1 MNQSKVALPADSSTM
16 SMSSSMSHLMH
27 LLPLLAA
34 LLLGILVGVLFGKE
48 MWKASGG
55 PAAQL
60 ATLEKAVAASNAQGE
75 KLTGEARSRWESM
88 HAGIEEKRNQA
99 KELVAAQAGTTP
111 SAWAGASYRLVKFL
125 GDLFLQML
133 KLLVLPLVVTSMIA
147 GIGGLGDIRGV
158 GRLGRMT
165 LIYFLLTTVV
175 AVIIGT
181 VLVVTIAPGSRVAG
195 IVEMPDERVERKST
209 AHPMETILELVVGNP
224 KDPGSGMIPSNLF
237 QAGHATNVLGLIVFS
252 LFLGGALTTLGE
264 RGRQVIE
271 FFGTLTDA
279 ILQMVRLVMVVAP
292 VGIFSLVVYNIASRG
307 GGEAFWVQAQQLGWY
322 VATISI
328 GLLIQFV
335 ILLIIL
341 RLVGQPV
348 ISFVLGVG
356 RPLLTAFSTA
366 SSSAT
371 LPLSIQAME
380 DENGISKQS
389 ANFVLPLGATVNM
402 NGTALYE
409 AVAAVFIAQIHGIE
423 LDLGQLVVVVITAT
437 LAAVGAAGIP
447 EAGLVTLVMVVT
459 AVGLPASGIG
469 AILAVDWF
477 LDRLR
482 TTINVFGDMVGC
494 AVTDRFVPPEH
505 RGGRADA

>member
-1 MNQSKVALPADSSTM
+1 MNSPSNKPADSW
-16 SMSSSMSHLMH
+16 SHLLH
-27 LLPLLAA
+27 LLPILVA
-34 LLLGILVGVLFGKE
+34 LILGILVGVFYGE
-48 MWKASGG
+48 AMWKASGG
-55 PAAQL
+55 PTKQQ
-60 ATLEKAVAASNAQGE
+60 ATLEKAVAASTAQGL
-75 KLTGEARSRWESM
+75 KLDGDPKAAWEVS
-88 HAGIEEKRNQA
+88 HASLVNKLQKTNDIVQLVQ
-99 KELVAAQAGTTP
+99 KEPP
-111 SAWAGASYRLVKFL
+111 SSIAGASFRLIKFL

-147 GIGGLGDIRGV
+147 GIGGLGDIRGI
-158 GRLGRMT
+158 GRLGRTTMA
-165 LIYFLLTTVV
+165 YFLVTTIIAVV
-175 AVIIGT
+175 IGT
-181 VLVVTIAPGSRVAG
+181 VLVVTISPGSRVHG
-195 IVEMPDERVERKST
+195 IIEMPDERVERRST
-209 AHPMETILELVVGNP
+209 TDPIDTILELVVGSS

-237 QAGHATNVLGLIVFS
+237 QAANATNVLGLIVFS
-252 LFLGGALTTLGE
+252 LVLGGALTTLGE

-271 FFGTLTDA
+271 FFATLTDA
-279 ILQMVRLVMVVAP
+279 ILQIVRLVMIVAP
-292 VGIFSLVVYNIASRG
+292 VGIFAIVAYNIAVRG
-307 GGEAFWVQAQQLGWY
+307 GGEAFWTQAQQLGWY

-328 GLLIQFV
+328 GLISQFL
-335 ILLIIL
+335 ILLLIL
-341 RLVGQPV
+341 RGVGRSPME
-348 ISFVLGVG
+348 FVLGAG

-371 LPLSIQAME
+371 LPLSIQSME

-409 AVAAVFIAQIHGIE
+409 AVAAVFIAQLHGIS
-423 LDLGQLVVVVITAT
+423 LDPGQLIVVVITAT

-494 AVTDRFVPPEH
+494 AVTDRLVPPEH
-505 RGGRADA
+505 RGGKNHG

>member
-1 MNQSKVALPADSSTM
+1 MNERSKEPGLGARA
-16 SMSSSMSHLMH
+16 HLVH
-27 LLPLLAA
+27 LLPILLA
-34 LLLGILVGVLFGKE
+34 LLLGIGTGVLFGRE
-48 MWKASGG
+48 MWKGSGG
-55 PAAQL
+55 P
-60 ATLEKAVAASNAQGE
+60 KADLTKFDKVIAMSTA
-75 KLTGEARSRWESM
+75 TGEGLKGADRTEWEARHQSLAAKRLEIEQAVTEVEKSPPLPA
-88 HAGIEEKRNQA
+88 AGIFF
-99 KELVAAQAGTTP
+99 
-111 SAWAGASYRLVKFL
+111 RLVKFL
-125 GDLFLQML
+125 GDLFLQLL

-147 GIGGLGDIRGV
+147 GIGGLGDIREI
-158 GRLGRMT
+158 GRLGRTT
-165 LIYFLLTTVV
+165 LAYFLVTTVI

-181 VLVVTIAPGSRVAG
+181 FLVVTISPGTRVQG
-195 IVEMPDERVERKST
+195 VLELPDERVEKRSST
-209 AHPMETILELVVGNP
+209 HPMETILELVVGNP
-224 KDPGSGMIPSNLF
+224 KDVGSGMIPSNLF
-237 QAGHATNVLGLIVFS
+237 QAAYATNVLGLIVFS
-252 LFLGGALTTLGE
+252 LVLGGALTTLGE
-264 RGRQVIE
+264 RGRKVIE

-279 ILQMVRLVMVVAP
+279 ILQMVRLVMLVAP
-292 VGIFSLVVYNIASRG
+292 IGIYSLVVYNIAVRG
-307 GGEAFWVQAQQLGWY
+307 GGEAFWAQAQQLGWY
-322 VATISI
+322 VVTIAL
-328 GLLIQFV
+328 GLIIQAV
-335 ILLIIL
+335 LLLVIL
-341 RLVGQPV
+341 RLVGRSP
-348 ISFVLGVG
+348 ISFLLGAG

-409 AVAAVFIAQIHGIE
+409 AVAAVFIAQLHGIP
-423 LDLGQLVVVVITAT
+423 LDFGQLLVVVITAT

-494 AVTDRFVPPEH
+494 AVTDRFVPEH
-505 RGGRADA
+505 QRGGRPDA